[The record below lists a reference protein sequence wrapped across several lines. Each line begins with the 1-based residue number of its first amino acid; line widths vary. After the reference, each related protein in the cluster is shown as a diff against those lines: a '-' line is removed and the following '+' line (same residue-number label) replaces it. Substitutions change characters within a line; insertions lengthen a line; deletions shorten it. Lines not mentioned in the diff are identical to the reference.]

1 MTKNFLRYF
10 LLWILI
16 QLLIK
21 GNCQSYYK
29 YFPMKRH
36 DHTATIIDNKLYI
49 LGGSGYNGDHEFFY
63 LDVSKKFNTKNLLWK
78 DLSHSNIVPS
88 HYGATSV
95 VGGVNNNTLF
105 LYGVYNSAMA
115 LVYTF
120 DPIYNKWDNPQITGD
135 NTVRKQFLTGIIA
148 NNGKMYLFGK
158 TLPNGLIFND
168 YSIDMDM
175 LILDTINLNWEKG
188 SLFNAPTG
196 RGDYGATLL
205 PNHNILYI
213 GRFDIEEESAFR
225 RVYLYD
231 TINDSWSKK
240 ITSGDIVPSNRDFFS
255 VVLGLDGKSVI
266 IFGGRGKTNLPKTD
280 ALYVLNTINFN
291 WYIPKVTGDIPRS
304 RFWHKANVM
313 DNYML
318 ISFGCCYNR
327 PDESDILLLD
337 ISDNKEFKWIT
348 EN

>member
-1 MTKNFLRYF
+1 
-10 LLWILI
+10 
-16 QLLIK
+16 
-21 GNCQSYYK
+21 
-29 YFPMKRH
+29 MKRH

-78 DLSHSNIVPS
+78 DLSYNNIVPS

-120 DPIYNKWDNPQITGD
+120 DPKYNKWDNPQIIGD
-135 NTVRKQFLTGIIA
+135 NTIRKQFLTGVIA

-158 TLPNGLIFND
+158 TLPNGLVFND

-205 PNHNILYI
+205 PNQIILYI
-213 GRFDIEEESAFR
+213 GRFDIEGESAFP
-225 RVYLYD
+225 
-231 TINDSWSKK
+231 
-240 ITSGDIVPSNRDFFS
+240 GA
-255 VVLGLDGKSVI
+255 KSVI
-266 IFGGRGKTNLPKTD
+266 MFGGRGKTNLPKTD

-327 PDESDILLLD
+327 QDESDILLLD
-337 ISDNKEFKWIT
+337 ISDNKEFKWVT